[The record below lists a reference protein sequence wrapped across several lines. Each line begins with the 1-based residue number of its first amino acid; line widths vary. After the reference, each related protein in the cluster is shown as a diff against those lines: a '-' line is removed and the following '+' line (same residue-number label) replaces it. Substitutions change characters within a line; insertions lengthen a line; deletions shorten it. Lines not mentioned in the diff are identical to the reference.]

1 MNTSFLY
8 HELGLKSLR
17 YVGCERHKGRSIVK
31 TESKHRM
38 LCCPKCGGKRLIK
51 NGTRT
56 RVFHCVP
63 IGRRPVSIRV
73 RLQRYK
79 CKECDYDAQEPIPF
93 ANGSCGYTHRFA
105 SYVLDLLRIGT
116 IKDVAA
122 LLCVSWDTVND
133 IHKRHLKRKYSPPI
147 IKGVKRI
154 GIDEFAVR
162 KGHVYMTIVVDLD
175 TGRIVHVGNGKGK
188 EALEAFWNRAN
199 RLGVE
204 IEVVATDLSGAF
216 IASVLENAPEATLV
230 FDHFHVVKLMND
242 AVDSVRRTQYAVE
255 TDLNKR
261 KIIKGSRWLLLQNGT
276 DVMDSRHR
284 NRLDNVLE
292 LNKPIAQAYFLK
304 EYLREIWMQP
314 NKAEAEKVIDDWVRI
329 ARDSGQKQLVKMAA
343 TLLAHRWGILAWC
356 DHHISSGR
364 VEGINNKIKV
374 MKRNAYGFRDEEY
387 FKLRLFSLHD
397 CRITRNVG

>member
-1 MNTSFLY
+1 M
-8 HELGLKSLR
+8 K
-17 YVGCERHKGRSIVK
+17 
-31 TESKHRM
+31 
-38 LCCPKCGGKRLIK
+38 
-51 NGTRT
+51 
-56 RVFHCVP
+56 
-63 IGRRPVSIRV
+63 
-73 RLQRYK
+73 
-79 CKECDYDAQEPIPF
+79 
-93 ANGSCGYTHRFA
+93 
-105 SYVLDLLRIGT
+105 
-116 IKDVAA
+116 
-122 LLCVSWDTVND
+122 
-133 IHKRHLKRKYSPPI
+133 
-147 IKGVKRI
+147 
-154 GIDEFAVR
+154 
-162 KGHVYMTIVVDLD
+162 
-175 TGRIVHVGNGKGK
+175 
-188 EALEAFWNRAN
+188 
-199 RLGVE
+199 

-216 IASVLENAPEATLV
+216 IASVTENAPEATLV

-242 AVDSVRRTQYAVE
+242 AVYSGRRTQYAVE

-261 KIIKGSRWLLLQNGT
+261 KIIKGTRWLLLQNGT

-343 TLLAHRWGILAWC
+343 TLLAHRWGILAWY